1 MAQRSTKRPRP
12 LVALLTDFGY
22 QDWFAGVL
30 KGVIKGICPEA
41 EVVDITHG
49 IAPQD
54 VLGGALAL
62 VSARSHFP
70 DHTIFLAVVDP
81 GVGTSRQPVIVR
93 AGRQSFVGPNN
104 GLFGLVARR
113 EPEIICR
120 VIEPW
125 RVSRHPPSATFHG
138 RDIFAPAAALLA
150 AGRQWTKIATSP
162 AEVRPLPLATP
173 ATDSVSATGEIIH
186 FDRFGNAIT
195 SIEPEHTAHL
205 RTPNS
210 VRVGTRRRLPL
221 RLTYADVPSGQ
232 PLAYWGS
239 AGFLEI
245 GVNCGNAREQLH
257 LTRGTRV
264 TLYHDKSQ
272 KTA

>member
-1 MAQRSTKRPRP
+1 MALRPPKRPRP

-30 KGVIKGICPEA
+30 KGVIKRICPEA
-41 EVVDITHG
+41 QVADITHG

-54 VLGGALAL
+54 VIGGALAL
-62 VSARSHFP
+62 VSARSYFP

-93 AGRQSFVGPNN
+93 AGQQSFVGPNN
-104 GLFGLVARR
+104 GLFGLLARR
-113 EPEIICR
+113 EPEISCR
-120 VIEPW
+120 VIEPR
-125 RVSRHPPSATFHG
+125 RVSQHPPSATFHG

-150 AGRQWTKIATSP
+150 AGCQWTRITAHP
-162 AEVRPLPLATP
+162 AAVQPLPLADP
-173 ATDSVSATGEIIH
+173 VTDSVSATGEIIH

-195 SIEPEHTAHL
+195 SIEPEHAAHL
-205 RTPNS
+205 PAPHS

-221 RLTYADVPSGQ
+221 RLTYADVPAGQ

-245 GVNCGNAREQLH
+245 GVNCGYDQEQLR

-264 TLYHDKSQ
+264 ILYHDKSQ